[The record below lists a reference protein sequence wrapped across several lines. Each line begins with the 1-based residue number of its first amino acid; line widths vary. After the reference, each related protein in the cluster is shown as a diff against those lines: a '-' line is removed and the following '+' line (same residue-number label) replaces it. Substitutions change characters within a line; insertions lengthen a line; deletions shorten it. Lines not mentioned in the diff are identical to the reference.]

1 MKVLASGEQ
10 QITLYYGNQM
20 LNGKPYYHTGIDLV
34 RQTNR
39 LDAIVAAEKGKVIKV
54 VSNVKGRDTSKG
66 YGNYVELQHGN
77 NMVTKY
83 CHLKYGSIK
92 VKVGQIVSKAQ
103 EIGYMGDTG
112 YTFGAHLHFQIIQK
126 GSTVDPLPYLKDQK
140 KITPYK
146 DQILNNNMTFHE
158 ILTLAS
164 IVELEGITLDDRKNI
179 TSVFINR
186 INSNMSLGSDVTTY
200 YGVKVDMGERDLYTE
215 ELEACNNYNTRCIT
229 FKGLPIAPISN
240 PSLESIESVIS
251 PINTN
256 YYYFVADK
264 NKKIYFSET
273 IEEHNNTINRLKNN
287 NLWFEY

>member
-140 KITPYK
+140 KITPYSVNNYTK
-146 DQILNNNMTFHE
+146 GNYIVTTEVLNVRKGPGTNYT
-158 ILTLAS
+158 IVKYVDLTENAKEQMKELINYPANGY
-164 IVELEGITLDDRKNI
+164 VKGMEFTALETRNLEGESWARTPSGWACIYNKD
-179 TSVFINR
+179 
-186 INSNMSLGSDVTTY
+186 
-200 YGVKVDMGERDLYTE
+200 GVY
-215 ELEACNNYNTRCIT
+215 C
-229 FKGLPIAPISN
+229 
-240 PSLESIESVIS
+240 
-251 PINTN
+251 
-256 YYYFVADK
+256 
-264 NKKIYFSET
+264 KKI
-273 IEEHNNTINRLKNN
+273 
-287 NLWFEY
+287 